1 MKDLP
6 PLVISP
12 YKHSGDLQSP
22 WGSPRRSQRV
32 SSKSH
37 PLQQD
42 NPGLEDCRQGACVL
56 DGPKRFQG
64 EIRGHEDG
72 VQMDAGPE
80 FRVFVL
86 FFNSHLTHLIYVQN
100 VLIRRDCLDIAC

>member
-1 MKDLP
+1 M
-6 PLVISP
+6 
-12 YKHSGDLQSP
+12 
-22 WGSPRRSQRV
+22 
-32 SSKSH
+32 
-37 PLQQD
+37 
-42 NPGLEDCRQGACVL
+42 